1 MPVSDRLETIR
12 GARLPTGNRK
22 ARDSL
27 LIIVLKAKTLGVG
40 AQILNVGQLEVHPA
54 LTVEDLGALLGLS
67 NRAGA
72 VAIHT
77 STETGETDTDVDGG

>member
-1 MPVSDRLETIR
+1 MPVSDRLETIL
-12 GARLPTGNRK
+12 GARLLTGNRK

-40 AQILNVGQLEVHPA
+40 AQVLNVGQLEVHPA

-67 NRAGA
+67 SRAGA

-77 STETGETDTDVDGG
+77 STETGETNTDVDGG